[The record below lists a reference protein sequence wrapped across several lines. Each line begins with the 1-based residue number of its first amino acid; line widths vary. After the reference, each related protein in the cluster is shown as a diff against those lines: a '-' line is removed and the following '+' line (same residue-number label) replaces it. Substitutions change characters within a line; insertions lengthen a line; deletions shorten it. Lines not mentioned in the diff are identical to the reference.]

1 MEGSKLPT
9 RALKLPFVIDK
20 ATARP
25 RFFMRANYDGQIM
38 PTAPV
43 AGSRKVFSAAKQGSG
58 SDPATLST
66 ICCVTGPDTRNTAIA
81 ARPAPEA
88 MAKIVSLGK
97 RVDAGVRT
105 SRGNQ
110 PCEADGAPI

>member
-9 RALKLPFVIDK
+9 RTLKLPFVIDK

-43 AGSRKVFSAAKQGSG
+43 DDVQKRNVRDTIRTMQGKS
-58 SDPATLST
+58 SKD
-66 ICCVTGPDTRNTAIA
+66 
-81 ARPAPEA
+81 
-88 MAKIVSLGK
+88 
-97 RVDAGVRT
+97 
-105 SRGNQ
+105 
-110 PCEADGAPI
+110 

>member
-1 MEGSKLPT
+1 LSIQIHSVRIGDRNLLPTIRSEDFLAQLSSYRIKQLIDTDGKKIWSGTLNASPELNVDVTTALTQGNAMEGSKLPT

-43 AGSRKVFSAAKQGSG
+43 AGSRKIF
-58 SDPATLST
+58 
-66 ICCVTGPDTRNTAIA
+66 
-81 ARPAPEA
+81 
-88 MAKIVSLGK
+88 
-97 RVDAGVRT
+97 
-105 SRGNQ
+105 
-110 PCEADGAPI
+110 

>member
-38 PTAPV
+38 NLKRPGSNP
-43 AGSRKVFSAAKQGSG
+43 AGRRG
-58 SDPATLST
+58 DL
-66 ICCVTGPDTRNTAIA
+66 
-81 ARPAPEA
+81 ARPAARFFLKLIP
-88 MAKIVSLGK
+88 
-97 RVDAGVRT
+97 
-105 SRGNQ
+105 SRWMKFQ
-110 PCEADGAPI
+110 TVP